1 MKDPFEWIIIA
12 ALITYIVLLSTCKP
26 MCPECPEYIAFDKT
40 DTVFV
45 EKTKYIALDVPTPV
59 KVTPNKKPV
68 KSTTVTTIE
77 NNFIPATEKDSIV
90 YNKYSKEYEDS
101 IVKIKL
107 NAVVEGTLIDWDL
120 KYNFKYPIITKVQT
134 VKPTPKNQLILG
146 MSFGYIHNVRLPQGL
161 ITTDY
166 LTKNGI
172 MYKAQYDLLNKGGIV
187 GIGIR
192 L

>member
-1 MKDPFEWIIIA
+1 MKNPVEWIIIA
-12 ALITYIVLLSTCKP
+12 VLVIYILFLNMCSSK
-26 MCPECPEYIAFDKT
+26 CPECPEYVSSTKI

-45 EKTKYIALDVPTPV
+45 EKTKYITLEVPTPI
-59 KVTPNKKPV
+59 KVTRKKPIKSNEV
-68 KSTTVTTIE
+68 KTIDNSYVE
-77 NNFIPATEKDSIV
+77 ATKEDSVV

-101 IVKIKL
+101 IVKINL

-120 KYNFKYPIITKVQT
+120 KYKFKYPIITKAQT

-146 MSFGYIHNVRLPQGL
+146 MSFGYIHNIRLPQGL

-172 MYKAQYDLLNKGGIV
+172 MYKAQYDLLNRGGIV